1 MPIAKIEMFKMKA
14 WLDVAVLRCP
24 SCGRYYLDASW
35 YVIEMESDIECGHC
49 GTEFNSKKNAIDR
62 AMLECQIDK
71 HGKIQDLKIA
81 EHLKIE

>member
-1 MPIAKIEMFKMKA
+1 
-14 WLDVAVLRCP
+14 
-24 SCGRYYLDASW
+24 
-35 YVIEMESDIECGHC
+35 MESDIECGHC
-49 GTEFNSKKNAIDR
+49 GTEFNSKKNATDR